1 MDSIQLLANEYH
13 QDMLA
18 SIDAYARSI
27 RPFLTND
34 EFDKAMHKHISDWK
48 VRLSDISNDTLVD
61 PTKKEIVD
69 INLAI
74 VNSWLYTLDR
84 RMN

>member
-1 MDSIQLLANEYH
+1 MNSIQLLANEYH

-48 VRLSDISNDTLVD
+48 VS
-61 PTKKEIVD
+61 
-69 INLAI
+69 
-74 VNSWLYTLDR
+74 
-84 RMN
+84 

>member
-27 RPFLTND
+27 RPYLTD
-34 EFDKAMHKHISDWK
+34 IEFDKAMYKHISDWK
-48 VRLSDISNDTLVD
+48 VRLTNISNDTLVD
-61 PTKKEIVD
+61 PNKKEIAD

-74 VNSWLYTLDR
+74 VNGWLFTLNR

>member
-61 PTKKEIVD
+61 PIKKEIVD
-69 INLAI
+69 INLSI
-74 VNSWLYTLDR
+74 VNSWLYTLNK

>member
-13 QDMLA
+13 QGILA
-18 SIDAYARSI
+18 SVDAYARSI

-61 PTKKEIVD
+61 PIKKEIVD
-69 INLAI
+69 INLSI
-74 VNSWLYTLDR
+74 VNSWLYTLNK